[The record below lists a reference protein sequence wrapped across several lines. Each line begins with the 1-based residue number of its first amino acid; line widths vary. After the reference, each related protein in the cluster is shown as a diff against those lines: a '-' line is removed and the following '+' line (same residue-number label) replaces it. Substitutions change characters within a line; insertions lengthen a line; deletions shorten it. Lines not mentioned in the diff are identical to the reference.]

1 MGRQKSQIEEVARE
15 IAHVSSALQDL
26 YATLGEYA
34 LHHNQTAITD
44 ETKSLYNNFITLVHQ
59 SDSLQ
64 TRITTLRDL
73 HTSILDG
80 NNRVKEIKKRE
91 KNSC

>member
-44 ETKSLYNNFITLVHQ
+44 ETKAFTIILLLLFIKVILYKLVLRLFEISIPRYLMAITV
-59 SDSLQ
+59 
-64 TRITTLRDL
+64 
-73 HTSILDG
+73 
-80 NNRVKEIKKRE
+80 
-91 KNSC
+91 

>member
-34 LHHNQTAITD
+34 PVF
-44 ETKSLYNNFITLVHQ
+44 SLI
-59 SDSLQ
+59 
-64 TRITTLRDL
+64 
-73 HTSILDG
+73 
-80 NNRVKEIKKRE
+80 VKA
-91 KNSC
+91 